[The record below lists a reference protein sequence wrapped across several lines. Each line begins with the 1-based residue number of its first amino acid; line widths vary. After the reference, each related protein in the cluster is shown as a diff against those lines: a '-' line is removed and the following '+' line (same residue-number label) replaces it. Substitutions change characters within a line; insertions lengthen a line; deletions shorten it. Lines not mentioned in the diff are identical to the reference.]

1 MDCFWLKQK
10 TKCLLFFYMKFE
22 EKFKIVLSEILDN
35 YKSLF
40 LIELTFGVNNDVKV
54 FLDGDN
60 GVTLKDCA
68 LISSDIKKRINQD
81 ETNYS
86 VEIGSCGIDYPLTL
100 MRQFKKNI
108 FRKIEIT
115 DFDDRKYNGVLAKVS
130 NTSFMINWKE
140 RQPKKIG
147 KGKVTVDLSKSFN
160 FGEYKK
166 AQIILN

>member
-1 MDCFWLKQK
+1 
-10 TKCLLFFYMKFE
+10 MKFE
-22 EKFKIVLSEILDN
+22 DKFRKILSEILEN

-40 LIELTFGVNNDVKV
+40 LIELTFGRNNDVKV

-68 LISSDIKKRINQD
+68 SINYDIKKKLNQD

-86 VEIGSCGIDYPLTL
+86 VEIGSCGIDSPLKL

-108 FRKIEIT
+108 SRKIEVI
-115 DFDDRKYNGVLAKVS
+115 DFNDRKYIGILANVS
-130 NTSFMINWKE
+130 NTNFEINWKE

-147 KGKVTVDLSKSFN
+147 KGKETITLSKNFN
-160 FGEYKK
+160 YGEYKK